1 MISNFIYILFYTLAI
16 INYLFALFVVF
27 FERKNPSTIWAWLLV
42 FAIVPCFAFVIYL
55 IFGFEGRKDRLFTKK
70 RYDDEIILNDY
81 LDMNPS
87 VITNQINLTEK
98 KKIID
103 GHHTEYLNDVVLLSI
118 FASQSPYTHNN
129 SVMAFH
135 DGMSK
140 FDALFEDIKNAKKFI
155 HLEYYI
161 FNDDVLG
168 NKIIAML
175 CEKLKEGVEVKL
187 LIDGIGNIPH
197 RKKLTKPLIEAGG
210 EFAYF
215 LSPIFFR
222 INNRDHRKIA
232 VIDGNIGYIGGINIG
247 DEYIGNSKEYGYW
260 RDSHIRVE
268 GDSVHLM
275 EVRFI
280 SDWNF
285 CTKGER
291 IKVEEKYF
299 PPINPVKNGIPIQI
313 ISSGADSVFDG
324 IQQSYFKMITEA
336 NESIYIETPYFVPD
350 DSILEALK
358 IAALSGHDVKIIIPY
373 KPDHIIVKP
382 AALSYIGELLE
393 AGVKCYLYKS
403 GFIHSKVITMDSMIT
418 SVGTANMDIRSFKLN
433 FEVNAFIYD
442 RKITEEFNN
451 AFERDLRSCIELT
464 PADYM
469 RMGRVERM
477 KEAFC
482 RLISPML

>member
-1 MISNFIYILFYTLAI
+1 SDFIYILLYALAV

-27 FERKNPSTIWAWLLV
+27 FERKNPGTIWAWLLV
-42 FAIVPCFAFVIYL
+42 FALVPCFPFVIYL

-70 RYDDEIILNDY
+70 RCEDEEILNDY

-87 VITNQINLTEK
+87 VIADQIGLTSK
-98 KKIID
+98 KNIID

-129 SVMAFH
+129 SVTAFH

-140 FDALFEDIKNAKKFI
+140 FEALFEDIKNAKKFI

-168 NKIIAML
+168 NKIISML
-175 CEKLKEGVEVKL
+175 CEKLKEGIEVKL
-187 LIDGIGNIPH
+187 LTDGIGNFPPG
-197 RKKLTKPLIEAGG
+197 RKLVKPLIDCGG

-232 VIDGNIGYIGGINIG
+232 IIDGNIGYIGGINIG
-247 DEYIGNSKEYGYW
+247 DEYIGNSKKFGYW
-260 RDSHIRVE
+260 RDSHIKVE
-268 GDSVHLM
+268 GDSVHFM

-285 CTKGER
+285 CTKNKKMK
-291 IKVEEKYF
+291 IEEKYF
-299 PPINPVKNGIPIQI
+299 PPVPRINNGIPIQI

-324 IQQSYFKMITEA
+324 IHQSYFKMITEA

-350 DSILEALK
+350 DSILQALK
-358 IAALSGHDVKIIIPY
+358 IASLSGHDVKIIIPY
-373 KPDHIIVKP
+373 RPDHIIVKP
-382 AALSYIGELLE
+382 ASLSYIGELLD
-393 AGVKCYLYKS
+393 AGVRCYLYKS

-418 SVGTANMDIRSFKLN
+418 SVGSANMDIRSFKLN

-442 RKITEEFNN
+442 RKITEEFNR
-451 AFERDLRSCIELT
+451 AFERDLLNCVELT
-464 PADYM
+464 PAEYM
-469 RMGRVERM
+469 RMGRTERM
-477 KEAFC
+477 KEALC